1 MGIKQPKT
9 SAGTKSGSFKVN
21 APVGKS
27 STANIKDVTNSLPG
41 RSNNDVAGSS
51 GLRGRES
58 VAAYAKGRSY
68 GK

>member
-9 SAGTKSGSFKVN
+9 SAGTKPGSFPVN
-21 APVGKS
+21 APVGKA
-27 STANIKDVTNSLPG
+27 STKDTIDVTNTFPG
-41 RSNNDVAGSS
+41 RKNNDTAQPS

-58 VAAYAKGRSY
+58 IDAYAKGRSY

>member
-1 MGIKQPKT
+1 MGIKQTKT
-9 SAGTKSGSFKVN
+9 SAGTKAGSFNVD

-27 STANIKDVTNSLPG
+27 STKTTTDVTNSFPG
-41 RSNNDVAGSS
+41 RKNNDVANPS

-58 VAAYAKGRSY
+58 VTAYAKGRSY

>member
-9 SAGTKSGSFKVN
+9 SSGTKSGSFQVD

-27 STANIKDVTNSLPG
+27 STKDTKDVTNSFPG
-41 RSNNDVAGSS
+41 RKNNDVAFSS
-51 GLRGRES
+51 GLRGSES
-58 VAAYAKGRSY
+58 VKAYAKGRSY